1 MSSDSALNLMAQL
14 LWTGLLVAGP
24 LLAAALVTG
33 LAVSVFQVVTQL
45 QEMSLSYVPK
55 LLVVGIVMA
64 LLGSWMLARLTGFTQ
79 SLFSLIPT
87 LG

>member
-1 MSSDSALNLMAQL
+1 MSSDNALGLMAQL
-14 LWTGLLVAGP
+14 MWAGLLVAGP
-24 LLAAALVTG
+24 ILLAALVTG
-33 LAVSVFQVVTQL
+33 LVISLFQVVTQV

-55 LLVVGIVMA
+55 LVVVGFVIV